1 MSKESPCVVINCGEE
16 KHEHDEGVCEAAE
29 VRSAFV
35 GGVDIG
41 FLSPVA
47 TEIPTELLINP
58 AGSGK
63 NLVVY
68 LRQVS
73 SLGSADET
81 TLFKFYFDPT
91 VTNNGTAASIVNLST
106 TAAALAEV
114 PVAQLFSSPVITAPG
129 KLIDLINSVAS
140 DDMDAMLVIAPG
152 HSLLVTER
160 TNAENVRAQAT
171 IYWRECREER
181 MHSK

>member
-16 KHEHDEGVCEAAE
+16 REHDEGVCEAAE
-29 VRSAFV
+29 VLANFV
-35 GGVDIG
+35 GGVDVG

-47 TEIPTELLINP
+47 TEIPTELLSNP

-68 LRQVS
+68 LRLVS

-81 TLFKFYFDPT
+81 TVFKFYFDPT
-91 VTNNGTAASIVNLST
+91 VTNPGTPAPIVNLST
-106 TAAALAEV
+106 TAAALAV
-114 PVAQLFSSPVITAPG
+114 TSVAQLTSSPVITAPG
-129 KLIDLINSVAS
+129 KLVDLINSVAS
-140 DDMDAMLVIAPG
+140 DDMDAVLVIAPG

-160 TNAENVRAQAT
+160 TNAENVRAQAS
-171 IYWRECREER
+171 IYWRECKMEMER
-181 MHSK
+181 K